1 MNYPLPSPA
10 FVEAVET
17 YMQPF
22 AGTFGYDVVKNG
34 HLDISRFYPIC
45 QTIAA
50 YKPISGSVVL
60 SSGCGS
66 AGELA
71 VCLELGAKRS
81 FGIEVD
87 EDLLQLATTR
97 FQDNPQAERVDLR
110 HYQGKELPYPD
121 QEFDL
126 IISLHVIEHVQD
138 AELYL
143 RELFRVLRP
152 EGVLFL
158 ELPNR
163 YYWQEQHTLLPLVHI
178 LPNSWRN
185 RLIRILLS
193 PLLRPWVGEMRRM
206 KLAAL
211 LDLLHPTPF
220 DLDSCFRR
228 HAATYHLQLVEA
240 CFYGANQPPL
250 AYAEATGLGG
260 LRRLWW
266 MPTFRFV
273 ISKAVA

>member
-1 MNYPLPSPA
+1 
-10 FVEAVET
+10 
-17 YMQPF
+17 MQQF
-22 AGTFGYDVVKNG
+22 AGSFGYDDVKNW
-34 HLDISRFYPIC
+34 HLDVAHFYPIC

-50 YKPISGSVVL
+50 YKPIIGSVVL

-66 AGELA
+66 AGDLA

-87 EDLLQLATTR
+87 EGLLRLATAR
-97 FQDNPQAERVDLR
+97 FQDNPRADRVDLR

-121 QEFDL
+121 KAFDL
-126 IISLHVIEHVQD
+126 IISLQVIEHVRD

-163 YYWQEQHTLLPLVHI
+163 YYWQEQHTQLPLIHI
-178 LPNSWRN
+178 PPNSWRN
-185 RLIRILLS
+185 RLIKVLLS
-193 PLLRPWVGEMRRM
+193 PLLRPLVGEMSRQ

-211 LDLLHPTPF
+211 LDLPHSTPF
-220 DLDSCFRR
+220 DLASYFHRY
-228 HAATYHLQLVEA
+228 AAMYHLQLVEA
-240 CFYGANQPPL
+240 CFYGENQSPL
-250 AYAEATGLGG
+250 AYDEATGLGG
-260 LRRLWW
+260 LRRLWR
-266 MPTFRFV
+266 METFRFV
-273 ISKAVA
+273 VSKAVA